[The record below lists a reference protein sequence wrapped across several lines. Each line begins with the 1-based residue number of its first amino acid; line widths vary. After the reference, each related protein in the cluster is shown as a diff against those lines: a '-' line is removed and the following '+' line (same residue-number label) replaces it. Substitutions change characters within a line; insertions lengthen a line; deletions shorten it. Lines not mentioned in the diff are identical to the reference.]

1 MTVGTIVKV
10 VHAWWPGVA
19 FPGVVRSTFTGTHG
33 GVQGTFASILCLAPD
48 DRIIPLTHMVGSTS
62 TRYTLEVCCS

>member
-19 FPGVVRSTFTGTHG
+19 FPGVVRWVERGYAH
-33 GVQGTFASILCLAPD
+33 ILCLTPD
-48 DRIIPLTHMVGSTS
+48 DRIIPLTHLVGSTS
-62 TRYTLEVCCS
+62 PRYTLEVCCS